1 MSIIRIFRCI
11 GPLVFF
17 CCFFFQTLNQ
27 HISMGLAK
35 AARGFGYSE
44 GFHRIPP
51 VGFIAFYVWREQPLA

>member
-11 GPLVFF
+11 GPLVV
-17 CCFFFQTLNQ
+17 FFQTLNQ

-44 GFHRIPP
+44 G
-51 VGFIAFYVWREQPLA
+51 